1 MSDHDKTIASGSNLD
16 RTHGG
21 STAHDPHDDQAH
33 DHDHAHGGGG
43 HEVDKMPSGRLFNLL
58 FGLSALTLV
67 ACIGVVQLFY
77 RQVDSI
83 RDVRDTKQ
91 SFQLAEYRQE
101 MDDVKGG
108 RVLEMTDD
116 DGVPAAEGGRGVFET
131 TRYQMPLAEARKRML
146 EQPQQRLKAGARYKG
161 WRNPDANAPK
171 AVAPKMPVNPGRP
184 MPRPGVDGQPA
195 APGGMGMVPIVPV
208 QPGQPQP
215 VQPAGAEGKAPVPAV
230 PAEGKAPAKGEGK
243 AEGKA
248 PAPAEGKAPAK
259 GEGKAEG
266 KAAEGKAP

>member
-1 MSDHDKTIASGSNLD
+1 MSDHDDHLSGG
-16 RTHGG
+16 HKGG
-21 STAHDPHDDQAH
+21 PDQAH
-33 DHDHAHGGGG
+33 DNHGVGG

-101 MDDVKGG
+101 MDDVRGG

-116 DGVPAAEGGRGVFET
+116 DGVPSAEGGRGVFET
-131 TRYQMPLAEARKRML
+131 KRYQMPLAEARKRVL
-146 EQPQQRLKAGARYKG
+146 ADPKQLLKAGKRYNG

-171 AVAPKMPVNPGRP
+171 VVAPTMPRNPGRP
-184 MPRPGVDGQPA
+184 VPRPGVDGRPA
-195 APGGMGMVPIVPV
+195 APGGMVPIVPV
-208 QPGQPQP
+208 QPGNPGGM
-215 VQPAGAEGKAPVPAV
+215 VVPVPAPDQPGGGV
-230 PAEGKAPAKGEGK
+230 KAPSPAEAPGPAEAPAPTEGKAPAPAKREGK

-248 PAPAEGKAPAK
+248 PAPAEGKA
-259 GEGKAEG
+259 
-266 KAAEGKAP
+266 AEGKAP

>member
-1 MSDHDKTIASGSNLD
+1 MSDHDKTHD
-16 RTHGG
+16 THDG
-21 STAHDPHDDQAH
+21 HDGHEA
-33 DHDHAHGGGG
+33 GG

-77 RQVDSI
+77 RQVDTI
-83 RDVRDTKQ
+83 RDARDTKV

-101 MDDVKGG
+101 MDELKGG
-108 RVLEMTDD
+108 RVVEMTDD
-116 DGVPAAEGGRGVFET
+116 DGVPATEGGRGVYET
-131 TRYQMPLAEARKRML
+131 RHYQMPLAEARKRVL
-146 EQPQQRLKAGARYKG
+146 EQPQLLKSSGPYRG

-171 AVAPKMPVNPGRP
+171 PVAPVPRPRNPMRP
-184 MPRPGVDGQPA
+184 GPGVDGKGPVPLPGGPGGVLQPT
-195 APGGMGMVPIVPV
+195 PGGMGPA
-208 QPGQPQP
+208 G
-215 VQPAGAEGKAPVPAV
+215 VQPAQPAEA

-248 PAPAEGKAPAK
+248 PEGKAPEGKAPAR

-266 KAAEGKAP
+266 KAPEGKANE